1 MSRDGEKYRSGD
13 LVGINWGSSNFRAW
27 RISPG
32 GVLVDELTAPRGV
45 ASLDRPGMV
54 DMMAQVA
61 ARWPDLRCPLAT
73 GMIGSNVGWIDVPYV
88 DCPVSAADIARRM
101 VPTTIGVVDLL
112 IAPGL
117 ACRRVRDDQPD
128 ILRGEDI
135 EIFGALALDGNAQDR
150 LLVLPGT
157 HTKWARTQAGRLV
170 DFFTSMSGEVYD
182 RLTAQGLLA
191 SVVEGDAH
199 VGEAFMA
206 GLSVTQEGLGLC
218 AALFGVRARVIRGD
232 LARQDAASYLRGIL
246 IGAEFVDAAHLYPNA
261 IGSAITLVG
270 NASLSTLYRAAAPVF
285 GHSAT
290 IVDARAAGIAGFLA
304 VERARAVTA

>member
-1 MSRDGEKYRSGD
+1 MSRDGEMDRSVD

-54 DMMAQVA
+54 DVMAQVA
-61 ARWPDLRCPLAT
+61 ARWPDIRCPVAT
-73 GMIGSNVGWIDVPYV
+73 GMIGSNIGWIDVPYL
-88 DCPVSAADIARRM
+88 DCPVSTADIARGL
-101 VPTTIGVVDLL
+101 VPTTVGTVDLL

-117 ACRRVRDDQPD
+117 ACRRARDDQPD
-128 ILRGEDI
+128 ILRGEDV
-135 EIFGALALDGNAQDR
+135 EIFGALALDGDVSNR

-157 HTKWARTQAGRLV
+157 HTKWARTQSGRLV

-191 SVVEGDAH
+191 SVVEGEAH
-199 VGEAFMA
+199 VGEAFTA
-206 GLSVTQEGLGLC
+206 GLAVAQEGLGLG

-232 LARQDAASYLRGIL
+232 LARRDAASYLRGIL
-246 IGAEFVDAAHLYPNA
+246 IGAEFMDAAHLYPDA

-270 NASLSTLYRAAAPVF
+270 NASLSTLYQAAAPVF
-285 GHSAT
+285 GHSAN
-290 IVDARAAGIAGFLA
+290 IIDARAAGIAGFLA